1 VVDAVT
7 AQAPQF
13 SGFRVLALQVV
24 GERVVEVTPD
34 LAALVATQR
43 PLRAVVRIE
52 GARSPL
58 AVTAVW
64 AALEPLMQ
72 RWRAAGVRLAGVEI
86 DHDCATAALAEYAT
100 WLRELRGVLPADVA
114 LSLTALPAWLDSP
127 RLIEVLA
134 AADSSVLQVH
144 AVDQPRSG
152 LFDAERA
159 AGWIAAWDGLGR
171 PFHVALPAYGV
182 RIATGADGALHAVD
196 AEGPVER
203 SGAAGTELRAD
214 PRAVAGLL
222 QRLAAQPPAHL
233 AGYLW
238 FRLPVAG
245 DQRSWSPVTL
255 AAVRDG
261 GPLAAR
267 FVVQAS
273 AAANGA
279 HDLLLRNDGNLDAA
293 PPVVDLP
300 AHCRLGDALGRY
312 RLELAGDGR
321 LRFSPESDASLR
333 AATRMQIGWVRCER
347 ALEHKWSIR

>member
-1 VVDAVT
+1 M
-7 AQAPQF
+7 
-13 SGFRVLALQVV
+13 
-24 GERVVEVTPD
+24 
-34 LAALVATQR
+34 
-43 PLRAVVRIE
+43 
-52 GARSPL
+52 GAR
-58 AVTAVW
+58 
-64 AALEPLMQ
+64 LEPLLQ

-86 DHDCATAALAEYAT
+86 DHDCATAALGDYAS
-100 WLRELRGVLPADVA
+100 WLRELRSVLPADVA
-114 LSLTALPAWLDSP
+114 LSITALPAWLESP
-127 RLIEVLA
+127 KLSEVLA

-144 AVDQPRSG
+144 AVDQPRRG

-159 AGWIAAWDGLGR
+159 AGWIAAWDGQGR

-203 SGAAGTELRAD
+203 TGAAGTELRAD
-214 PRAVAGLL
+214 PMAVAGLL
-222 QRLAAQPPAHL
+222 RSLAQHPPAHL

-245 DQRSWSPVTL
+245 DQRSWSPATL

-261 GPLAAR
+261 APLAAN

-279 HDLLLRNDGNLDAA
+279 HDLVLRNDGNLDAA
-293 PPVVDLP
+293 PPSVNLP

-321 LRFSPESDASLR
+321 LRLTPDSDASLR

-347 ALEHKWSIR
+347 ALEHEWSIR